1 MESEALPASEHV
13 YEYFLVGLAIRSEL
27 LAAVLQISHVMNEA
41 LPVLLIV
48 LISQG
53 ALGQHGILHLAF

>member
-1 MESEALPASEHV
+1 MESEALPAFEHV
-13 YEYFLVGLAIRSEL
+13 YEYFLVGLAIWSEL
-27 LAAVLQISHVMNEA
+27 LAAVLQISHVINEA

-53 ALGQHGILHLAF
+53 ALGQH